1 MKTFKM
7 LPRLFAVFGLLMV
20 FAFSSWSSTLSYNNN
35 SGSGSIS
42 SVTKSNGTVVTL
54 SNGAGF
60 TRGGYILS
68 RWNTKSNG
76 SGTPYALS
84 GSYKFTFFNRTL
96 YAVWT
101 PTYTVTYN
109 ANSAIS
115 GSVPTDASSPYPSGS
130 TVTVKTNSGSLAR
143 TGYVFSGWNT
153 ASNGSGT
160 NYATGSTFTINANTT
175 LYAKWI
181 LLTSEIEVTG
191 IADGVAD
198 SSFGSIDISSG
209 TLTKTYTIKNTGS
222 GALNLTGTP
231 KVSVSGTNAGD
242 FTVTTQPASPV
253 AATTG
258 STTFVVTFDPSAIGN
273 RTALITIANDT
284 PGAKNPYTFTI
295 SGTGLAPQ
303 APPTLNLAIPDQL
316 LTLNTAMAPLDFD
329 TYFGDANGDTI
340 TYTLSGTLPAGLTYN
355 PTTHVISG
363 TPTAE
368 MAATN
373 FTVTATD
380 DDGSVSDVFSITVV
394 VKPLETSGYRDFKL
408 RKQLYVKGN
417 MKTIGNTI
425 LVNPTDGK
433 GCDTYTNG
441 TFLVDAGSTNDS
453 YTLCGYS
460 VDGTQVNATTAELNL
475 SSTSKVLWAGLYW
488 QALVANGTTYNSA
501 VKIRRDGSSYID
513 VNPIRIDYGVDSGK
527 SGYTS
532 YSAFADVTDKLTW
545 TDGNYTV
552 GNIPV
557 VEGKI
562 SNLGTYGAWSLVV
575 IYEDILEASGEK
587 FQSFSVFDGWKKVAN
602 ETGHTSVSIPVD
614 GFYTPNRTLLSSEA
628 KVSVFTAEGDK
639 NIAGDQ
645 LKTKNYNTN
654 ADVVLPSGSNNTFT
668 SLVTGGAAR
677 TPNATN
683 NQGIDIQTFNIGNLL
698 TPKQTNMSFT
708 FTSSQDTYWPS
719 MIAVA
724 TVLLEPQMCY
734 DYSLKQDGR
743 FLTIDRSNSYP
754 VINQAISGSN
764 LDLTIY
770 LRNKEADINIDGL
783 SVKADLNASN
793 FTYTSGTVIQT
804 SNLNGSVLIPRG
816 APVNNPPCA
825 YNQSSGNA
833 IGDLGCTGVV
843 DDPTKPDDILRVRK
857 GNGTLGSEEF
867 VFTQMTLKPTNGSF
881 SGINESLG
889 LSADYYM
896 TAGGAQI
903 PIPNYILG
911 SSNVPL
917 CPPSADY
924 VPAFGYFNVVERGTA
939 VGTNIKNNI
948 KAKISRKSFDMDVAF
963 DSTPTTADNAVPTG
977 DLNTTVL
984 VDMIDADAFGDT
996 NTSCRNPDA
1005 NVTGQIVVPL
1015 TITPADNTDPIETQP
1030 IPFYNFAV
1038 KNGAW
1043 RVWYF
1048 TDKDNNLIKD
1058 WTATTTTNSTV
1069 VTGINNKLYVP
1080 ASHAEYCSTACSTA
1094 TSVSCFDCM
1103 KKNYG
1108 KTVCSRDN
1116 FSVRP
1121 EAFDIRIKDGT
1132 TTDLSTASGYAPN
1145 VAPVAGKRLNLSAGY
1160 DYNYDIR
1167 ATGHE
1172 ADATG
1177 FVAVPRYTRY
1187 FDKNNPT
1194 AWADYNITMVWD
1206 SDKNVSC
1213 NDKNDTNLSFYIVN
1227 GSKLDQQEHLD
1238 QVGNY
1243 KLSMIDRE
1251 WTKVDQVTTVGTYR
1265 TNANKFDV
1273 TKTDCI
1279 TGDNRSVADA
1289 SSRFGCEVSS
1299 GHINTPLVY
1308 KDQNLSF
1315 RPYKFDIS
1323 TLTMGLGM
1331 SYAGADLI
1339 NSAIAPAAAPAN
1351 AQRWTYISDLNLSD
1365 KMGVRYSGN
1374 IAAQGKNNKQLSNFV
1389 DKCFAQPLDLNSS
1402 IVFPASYTTLNNAG
1416 AATPITTHFDYR
1428 LNVTTDTNTT
1438 DMNNT
1443 ASVAA
1448 APVGALTHKYLTL
1461 PTTAFLKDQN
1471 GSTNINLTVNFDR
1484 NHTVPI
1490 NPIVTRFN
1498 DFQIKCQTAG
1508 NCSSYA
1514 EGGSNNLPDR
1524 TLNTAADVTFAYN
1537 RFVTTN
1543 SVRVFGNQ
1551 PFALNGY
1558 HEVYNVTS
1566 FGALPPSL
1574 FGGAPWY
1581 QNPAHVDTAVGD
1593 ANITYLNNVS
1603 TNLQAPSVA
1612 GVETY
1617 NFAGQTPPYNA
1628 RAHFNIQ
1635 PWSWYRPDGKVFANP
1650 GFTDPLG
1657 MVADTTVT
1665 DEDCYNHP
1673 CARINV
1679 VPVMGASGSAKSGNE
1694 STKHSKGSTST
1705 GAWKSSSDYAPAI
1718 R

>member
-1 MKTFKM
+1 MKT
-7 LPRLFAVFGLLMV
+7 LPNPVIRSVARQSMKRLLVIFGLLMI
-20 FAFSSWSSTLSYNNN
+20 FAI
-35 SGSGSIS
+35 SGWGAC
-42 SVTKSNGTVVTL
+42 TGTDR
-54 SNGAGF
+54 GA
-60 TRGGYILS
+60 
-68 RWNTKSNG
+68 WN
-76 SGTPYALS
+76 SGTPYS
-84 GSYKFTFFNRTL
+84 RTFTSDFYSLTFASAGTLNLNIQNTSSSFFGARNITYTL
-96 YAVWT
+96 YQSNACNAPIVSGTTLTKGETST
-101 PTYTVTYN
+101 PSVSVSAGTYTLQ
-109 ANSAIS
+109 
-115 GSVPTDASSPYPSGS
+115 
-130 TVTVKTNSGSLAR
+130 LAR
-143 TGYVFSGWNT
+143 TTTSTSSYSWRGTFAATLPPSIANQSFSVAENSTSGTPVGTIATTGGTPTSFTKNAGGTGDALFNISNTGVITVAAGAVLNYETATSYTLKATAANAGGTSAEATITINITDIAGPTITSSQTFSIGVNAANGATVGTVATTGGTPTSFSIGNPTFAISSLGVITVANKTDLVVGANTVSVT
-153 ASNGSGT
+153 ASNGE
-160 NYATGSTFTINANTT
+160 GSSTKVVTIN
-175 LYAKWI
+175 
-181 LLTSEIEVTG
+181 VT
-191 IADGVAD
+191 I
-198 SSFGSIDISSG
+198 
-209 TLTKTYTIKNTGS
+209 TPS
-222 GALNLTGTP
+222 GAY
-231 KVSVSGTNAGD
+231 
-242 FTVTTQPASPV
+242 
-253 AATTG
+253 
-258 STTFVVTFDPSAIGN
+258 DP
-273 RTALITIANDT
+273 
-284 PGAKNPYTFTI
+284 
-295 SGTGLAPQ
+295 
-303 APPTLNLAIPDQL
+303 
-316 LTLNTAMAPLDFD
+316 
-329 TYFGDANGDTI
+329 
-340 TYTLSGTLPAGLTYN
+340 
-355 PTTHVISG
+355 
-363 TPTAE
+363 
-368 MAATN
+368 
-373 FTVTATD
+373 
-380 DDGSVSDVFSITVV
+380 FS
-394 VKPLETSGYRDFKL
+394 L

-417 MKTIGNTI
+417 MKTIGNTV
-425 LVNPTDGK
+425 LVAPTTQNSTI
-433 GCDTYTNG
+433 CNTYTNG
-441 TFLVDAGSTNDS
+441 AFTVDASNRNDE
-453 YTLCGYS
+453 YYLCDYKI
-460 VDGTQVNATTAELNL
+460 DTTTAGLTNSTKSELDI
-475 SSTSKVLWAGLYW
+475 TTTAKVLWAGLYW
-488 QALVANGTTYNSA
+488 QALVANGTTLTTP
-501 VKIRRDGSSYID
+501 VKIRRDESGSSYTD
-513 VNPIRIDYGVDSGK
+513 VSPKEVHYDVDSYVT
-527 SGYTS
+527 GYTS
-532 YSAFADVTDKLTW
+532 YSAFADVTSTFTSNGWGK
-545 TDGNYTV
+545 GNYTV
-552 GNIPV
+552 ANVPA

-562 SNLGTYGAWSLVV
+562 ANLGTYGAWTLVIV
-575 IYEDILEASGEK
+575 YEDPTNDAEK
-587 FQSFSVFDGWKKVAN
+587 FRSFSIFDGWQQVKSGAPA
-602 ETGHTSVSIPVD
+602 TIPVS
-614 GFYTPNRTLLSSEA
+614 GFYTPNRTMIDSEST
-628 KVSVFTAEGDK
+628 VSVFTAEGDK
-639 NIAGDQ
+639 NIDGDQ

-654 ADVVLPSGSNNTFT
+654 ADVVLPSGSSNTFT

-708 FTSSQDTYWPS
+708 FTSSQDVYWPS

-896 TAGGAQI
+896 TAGGTQI

-917 CPPSADY
+917 CPSSADY

-1005 NVTGQIVVPL
+1005 NVTGQIFVPL
-1015 TITPADNTDPIETQP
+1015 TITNLDNTDPIETQP
-1030 IPFYNFAV
+1030 ISFYNFAV

-1160 DYNYDIR
+1160 DYNYDIT

-1279 TGDNRSVADA
+1279 PGDNRSVADA

-1543 SVRVFGNQ
+1543 SVTVFGSQ
-1551 PFALNGY
+1551 SFALNGY
-1558 HEVYNVTS
+1558 YEVYNIPS
-1566 FGALPPSL
+1566 FGGTSLAPSL

-1593 ANITYLNNVS
+1593 ANITYLNNVPS
-1603 TNLQAPSVA
+1603 NLQAPSVA

-1617 NFAGQTPPYNA
+1617 NFAGQTPPYNV
-1628 RAHFNIQ
+1628 RAHFNIE

-1650 GFTDPLG
+1650 GFIDPYG

-1679 VPVMGASGSAKSGNE
+1679 VPVTGASGSAKLGNE
-1694 STKHSKGSTST
+1694 SAKHSKGSSST
-1705 GAWKSSSDYAPAI
+1705 GAWRSSSDYAPAI